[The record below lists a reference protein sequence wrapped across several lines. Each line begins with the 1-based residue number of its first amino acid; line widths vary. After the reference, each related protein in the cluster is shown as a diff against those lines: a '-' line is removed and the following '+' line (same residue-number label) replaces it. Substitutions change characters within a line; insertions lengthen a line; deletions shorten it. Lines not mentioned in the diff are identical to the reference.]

1 MSCILHI
8 ETSTAV
14 CSVAVSEDGQNIFV
28 KEDLKGPS
36 HAVSLGVFVDEALS
50 FIDSHAI
57 PLDAVAVSCGP
68 GSYTGL
74 RIGVSMAK
82 GICYGRNVPLIGI
95 PTLEVLSVP
104 VLLYHELPE
113 DALLCPMIDARRM
126 EVYAAIYDRALNVK
140 REISADIVD
149 ENSYLEY
156 LEQHPVYFFGNGAAK
171 CREKITHPNAHFID
185 DLHPLAKMMFPL
197 AEKAVAIND
206 YKDVA
211 YFAQKLGISPTRLT
225 NLIRSISGQSA
236 REWIVYYTIL
246 EIKSL
251 LRESSLGIK
260 SIAARVN
267 FPDQTTL
274 SRYFRHYTGVTPS
287 QYRKNIYF

>member
-1 MSCILHI
+1 MSCILNI
-8 ETSTAV
+8 ETSTSV
-14 CSVAVSEDGQNIFV
+14 CSVAASQDGQAIFV

-82 GICYGRNVPLIGI
+82 GICCGRDVPLIGL

-126 EVYAAIYDRALNVK
+126 EVYAAFYDRRLNVK
-140 REISADIVD
+140 RAIAADIVT
-149 ENSYLEY
+149 ETSYLEY
-156 LEQHPVYFFGNGAAK
+156 LDRQPVYFYGNGAAK
-171 CREKITHPNAHFID
+171 CREKLTHPNAHFIYD
-185 DLHPLAKMMFPL
+185 IHPLAKMMFPL
-197 AEKAVAIND
+197 AEKAVANED

-211 YFAQKLGISPTRLT
+211 YFEPFYLKEFVASIPKKLL
-225 NLIRSISGQSA
+225 
-236 REWIVYYTIL
+236 
-246 EIKSL
+246 
-251 LRESSLGIK
+251 
-260 SIAARVN
+260 
-267 FPDQTTL
+267 
-274 SRYFRHYTGVTPS
+274 
-287 QYRKNIYF
+287 

>member
-95 PTLEVLSVP
+95 ALSR
-104 VLLYHELPE
+104 
-113 DALLCPMIDARRM
+113 IARRRTDLSD
-126 EVYAAIYDRALNVK
+126 DRCP
-140 REISADIVD
+140 
-149 ENSYLEY
+149 ENGGICGYIR
-156 LEQHPVYFFGNGAAK
+156 P
-171 CREKITHPNAHFID
+171 C
-185 DLHPLAKMMFPL
+185 
-197 AEKAVAIND
+197 AECEA
-206 YKDVA
+206 
-211 YFAQKLGISPTRLT
+211 
-225 NLIRSISGQSA
+225 
-236 REWIVYYTIL
+236 
-246 EIKSL
+246 
-251 LRESSLGIK
+251 
-260 SIAARVN
+260 
-267 FPDQTTL
+267 
-274 SRYFRHYTGVTPS
+274 
-287 QYRKNIYF
+287 